1 MLSDKNKKKT
11 RGKNEEKIKNKN
23 KRIII
28 ITVFPTEED

>member
-1 MLSDKNKKKT
+1 MLSDKNKKKI
-11 RGKNEEKIKNKN
+11 RGKNKEKIKNKK

>member
-1 MLSDKNKKKT
+1 MLSDKNKKKIC
-11 RGKNEEKIKNKN
+11 GKNKEKIKNKN